1 VAPPL
6 RPPVR
11 PTAPPQQPNTQQSAP
26 VPQSAPSPRLPS
38 ASPQPPSVGDSSA
51 NSPSLFPSGG
61 NPNAVLGLDGQG
73 VHPATSTSGITAAPV
88 QGTKEWHQSIK
99 PDLRNHLVHKL

>member
-1 VAPPL
+1 MGNAGTASL

-11 PTAPPQQPNTQQSAP
+11 PPAPPQQSVTP
-26 VPQSAPSPRLPS
+26 VPPSAPSPRLPS
-38 ASPQPPSVGDSSA
+38 ASPQPPSVGDGSA
-51 NSPSLFPSGG
+51 NSPLFPPGG
-61 NPNAVLGLDGQG
+61 NPNAVLGLDGSG

-88 QGTKEWHQSIK
+88 QGTKEWHQSIN